1 MEKELGTSIHVFVR
15 KLYNGNFVML
25 WRPFF
30 FMQLYG
36 SNTVLLS
43 LGHLDFFAVSLLQIN
58 GFILVGGFSCLGG
71 LFILGDG

>member
-1 MEKELGTSIHVFVR
+1 
-15 KLYNGNFVML
+15 
-25 WRPFF
+25 
-30 FMQLYG
+30 MQLYG